1 MGSISAEFYEK
12 AKNINE
18 VRQEALEAFLRGAKI
33 DESVLDV
40 YRRAERF
47 LVYVR
52 RIRKMTAQKPQFIT
66 HWVFLRFLG
75 LAMKHQGENLSD
87 DKVRA
92 MVLEEFKGTKR
103 TGNL

>member
-1 MGSISAEFYEK
+1 M
-12 AKNINE
+12 
-18 VRQEALEAFLRGAKI
+18 
-33 DESVLDV
+33 LDV

-66 HWVFLRFLG
+66 HGVFLRFLG

-103 TGNL
+103 RGTFEGLKIVANSEGIKSVGII